1 MEVVMNPQISEKYRG
16 RSPHMLVQMPYHC
29 SFQERVI
36 LRSHDLTTT
45 KPVLPEG
52 AVQIT
57 FTDTNDL
64 FGQLLESIVK
74 DSAAQGWMHPSTH
87 EELKR
92 IVDNYMERGY

>member
-1 MEVVMNPQISEKYRG
+1 MEVVTGPQISGKYRG

-29 SFQERVI
+29 GFQERVI
-36 LRSHDLTTT
+36 LRSHDLTKP

-74 DSAAQGWMHPSTH
+74 DSAGCMQPSTDV
-87 EELKR
+87 ELIR
-92 IVDNYMERGY
+92 IVYNYMERGY